1 MICSRCQSPVRTTDE
16 KCGVC
21 GNSVRRI
28 SSTVP
33 TNIEPEAVSINTM
46 PSDWQALTC
55 PSCQSPIDTSTVG
68 QYCPVCSTPIASGT
82 AGLQSQRAGDERYQQ
97 NVSSVDRLRD
107 GGMMVEPHLTQVHR
121 FSNYGHGTIVGE
133 PTQLQDEPRDAD
145 TLQVLISLLLLVEL
159 AVVMAAVS
167 MSVLIV
173 GIGIVVLI
181 FALGMRGGWFAM
193 GCMTSVLRPLMTAA
207 TVAMRT
213 LFGGI
218 SPRLNPANIRHVREY
233 RLDLVEG
240 DQNTF
245 VVKGNTAP
253 RTLRSGD
260 SVQIWTTQRHG
271 RPYLQ
276 RGFLEESGLL
286 VPVRVSEPSSGMYW
300 LIGFVVINLVLAFIY
315 FTYVS
320 G

>member
-1 MICSRCQSPVRTTDE
+1 MICSRCQSPVRITDE

-21 GNSVRRI
+21 GHTVRQI
-28 SSTVP
+28 SPSTP
-33 TNIEPEAVSINTM
+33 TSIEPQAVSANTT
-46 PSDWQALTC
+46 PSPWQVLTC
-55 PSCQSPIDTSTVG
+55 PSCQSPIDTRTVG
-68 QYCPVCSTPIASGT
+68 QYCPVCSTPIAPG
-82 AGLQSQRAGDERYQQ
+82 AVGLQSPRSRNELQQQ
-97 NVSSVDRLRD
+97 NVLSVDRLRD
-107 GGMMVEPHLTQVHR
+107 GGTMVESDLTQAHR

-159 AVVMAAVS
+159 IVVMAAVS
-167 MSVLIV
+167 MSALIV
-173 GIGIVVLI
+173 GIVIVVLI
-181 FALGMRGGWFAM
+181 FALGMRGGWSAM

-260 SVQIWTTQRHG
+260 SVQVWTTQRHG

-276 RGFLEESGLL
+276 RGILDEGGSL
-286 VPVRVSEPSSGMYW
+286 VPIRVSEPSSGMYW
-300 LIGFVVINLVLAFIY
+300 LIGFVAINLVLALIY